1 MSENERQSQTN
12 AVINNKLQG
21 TVVTYLRCGGISNN
35 QIKDGLLLSAP
46 VKKNFNLWIYKI
58 AYGHSYPYAKK
69 VDCVMQ

>member
-46 VKKNFNLWIYKI
+46 VKKFLICEYI
-58 AYGHSYPYAKK
+58 E
-69 VDCVMQ
+69 